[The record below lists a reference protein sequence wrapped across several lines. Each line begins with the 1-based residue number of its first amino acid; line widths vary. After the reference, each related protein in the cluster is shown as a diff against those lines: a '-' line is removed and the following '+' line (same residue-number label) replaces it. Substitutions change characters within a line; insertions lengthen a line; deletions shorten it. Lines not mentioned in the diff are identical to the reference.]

1 VATEI
6 ERKFLVVSDDW
17 RHAVERSERFRQG
30 YVVTGERHRASVRV
44 RISADHAWLNLKSAT
59 RGIERLEFD
68 YPIPLE
74 DAKQIL
80 DSLCHSPIIEKTR
93 HYVRHEDHIWE
104 VDVFEGENRG
114 LVVAEVEL
122 ERADESLV
130 LPTWVGNEVTDDLR
144 YYNACLVKHPFSTW

>member
-1 VATEI
+1 MATEI

-17 RHAVERSERFRQG
+17 RHAVERSERFCQG